1 MAKDRKKRGLGKGLD
16 AILPGDVEELLEYG
30 EKSGQLEEIPI
41 EQVKPNPFQPRREF
55 DPKALEELAESIKS
69 QGVLQ
74 PILVARDGEDYV
86 LIAGERRIR
95 ASKLA
100 GLEKI
105 PAIVLPEKPSD
116 EQLVF
121 LALVENLQREDL
133 DPVEEAEAYRTLAE
147 KFGMTQEEIARRV
160 GKSRPAVANALR
172 LLRLPPKVL
181 ELLRER
187 KITTGHAIVLLE
199 EPDPQRQVRLAQL
212 AARRGLSVE
221 RLGLLVHGREDKKR
235 RARRKTKS
243 PEILA
248 LEEELSMELGTR
260 VTIEKGK
267 KKGKIVIEFFTDDD
281 LKEIISRLSE

>member
-1 MAKDRKKRGLGKGLD
+1 MAKDRKKRGLGRGLD

-41 EQVKPNPFQPRREF
+41 ERVKPNPFQPRREF

-100 GLEKI
+100 GMEKI
-105 PAIVLPEKPSD
+105 PAIVLPEKPPD

-199 EPDPQRQVRLAQL
+199 EPDPDRQVRLAQL

-221 RLGLLVHGREDKKR
+221 RLGLLVHGREERKR

>member
-1 MAKDRKKRGLGKGLD
+1 MAKDRKKRGLGRGLD

-41 EQVKPNPFQPRREF
+41 ERVKPNPFQPRREF

-74 PILVARDGEDYV
+74 PILVARDGEGYV

-105 PAIVLPEKPSD
+105 PAIVLPEKPPD

>member
-1 MAKDRKKRGLGKGLD
+1 MAKDRKKRGLGRGLD